1 LYSFTLLA
9 AWHIECTISFLQ
21 QPSIVSTASSNNSR
35 IATSAS
41 LIALENSKMK
51 CNTRPAKLADLTRKG
66 VAHEK
71 IQSNVPKRKGKAV
84 YA

>member
-1 LYSFTLLA
+1 
-9 AWHIECTISFLQ
+9 
-21 QPSIVSTASSNNSR
+21 
-35 IATSAS
+35 
-41 LIALENSKMK
+41 MK